1 MRLERL
7 VTLSALGLLS
17 AACSPSTPPTQPL
30 AEAQARMRAAREIG
44 AEQHPDARFHLK
56 LASDQIVE
64 AERLIAEG
72 ENTRAALL
80 LERAGDD
87 AAIALAAAK
96 EKRAEAEA
104 KDAIERADQLWKEL
118 ERASKTT
125 RERGAL

>member
-87 AAIALAAAK
+87 AAIALAAK